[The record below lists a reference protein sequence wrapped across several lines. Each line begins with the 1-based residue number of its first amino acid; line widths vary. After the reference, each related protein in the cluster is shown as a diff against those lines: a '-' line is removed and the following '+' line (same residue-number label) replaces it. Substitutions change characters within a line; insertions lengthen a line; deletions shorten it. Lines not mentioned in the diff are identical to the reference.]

1 MALKDIPIIGNLAS
15 FSKKDGTEMTNEEAA
30 EAMCEA
36 DKAVEA
42 EPKKAAAEAYLIEA
56 GYGKDAGDKLGWQ
69 AGTAI
74 CGAVSGAFI
83 GYKASG
89 GKPLPA
95 IIGVFVGSVVLHK
108 IGPEL
113 ITDIQRG
120 NQYVDQ
126 QKALGKSEGKLSDR
140 FNAVI
145 DNIKVRGQNTTPDPD
160 IDVDV

>member
-1 MALKDIPIIGNLAS
+1 MALKDIPVIGNLAS

-30 EAMCEA
+30 AAMCEA
-36 DKAVEA
+36 DKAIEA

-69 AGTAI
+69 VGTA
-74 CGAVSGAFI
+74 AVGGFAGWVI
-83 GYKASG
+83 GDKVSG
-89 GKPLPA
+89 GKLLPRVFGA
-95 IIGVFVGSVVLHK
+95 IIGSVVLHK

-113 ITDIQRG
+113 RTDIQRG

-140 FNAVI
+140 FNAII
-145 DNIKVRGQNTTPDPD
+145 DNVKVRGQNTTPDPD